1 MPMTKAS
8 QLNLIGTLFL
18 LLGILSIFNLVFLSQ
33 IGEQVNADSLAN
45 ADLRTPDG
53 KPYDGLKEQRTMQ
66 QSFLLGMLIFS
77 ICFTVISLLTG
88 TFILKRFSHRSCIVG
103 AVVMLIAFPLGTI
116 LSGWALFVLCNRNTK
131 QLFQERAALRE
142 ADFLD

>member
-18 LLGILSIFNLVFLSQ
+18 MLGILSIFNLVFLSQ

-53 KPYDGLKEQRTMQ
+53 KPYDGLKEQLAMQ

-77 ICFTVISLLTG
+77 IGFTVISLLTG
-88 TFILKRFSHRSCIVG
+88 TFILKRFSHRSCLVG
-103 AVVMLIAFPLGTI
+103 AIVTLIAFPLGTI
-116 LSGWALFVLCNRNTK
+116 LSGWALLVLCNRNTK

-142 ADFLD
+142 TDFLE

>member
-8 QLNLIGTLFL
+8 QLNLVGTLFL
-18 LLGILSIFNLVFLSQ
+18 ILGILSIFNLVFLSRV
-33 IGEQVNADSLAN
+33 GEQVNANSLAN

-53 KPYDGLKEQRTMQ
+53 KTYDGFKEQRAMQ

-77 ICFTVISLLTG
+77 IGFTVVSLLTG

-103 AVVMLIAFPLGTI
+103 AIVTLIAFPLGTI
-116 LSGWALFVLCNRNTK
+116 LSGWALFVLCNRDTK
-131 QLFQERAALRE
+131 QLFQERAKLRE
-142 ADFLD
+142 ADFLE